1 MTPSRVARQLIIRG
15 VVQGVGFRPF
25 LFSLAR
31 EHRIAGEVAN
41 TAEGVLARVEGLAGD
56 LERFVSDI
64 TARLPRL
71 ARVDRIDAASLPV
84 RGGQGFSIVPS
95 RTARSRAALIS
106 PDVCVCD
113 DCLEEMREPSNLR
126 YGYPFIN
133 CTHCGPRFTIITDI
147 PYDRP
152 FTAMKDFAMCPDCL
166 TEYENPA
173 DRRFHAQPNACP
185 ACGPHVFLMDSQG
198 TRIAGPGP
206 AVGLAADLLKQGR
219 ILAVKG
225 LGGFHLAVNAADDR
239 AVRLLRERK
248 NRPHKP
254 FALMARS
261 PAVLEDYVRL
271 SQQEKK
277 LIQSYHRPIVLAEKR
292 VPRAGASLS
301 PALAPQNACLGV
313 MLPYTPLHFLL
324 LEKGPE
330 ILVMTSGNRT
340 GEPLSVDNRDA
351 MEAFSHIADYFLM
364 HNRDIYFRAD
374 DSIVRI
380 QAQQP
385 RFIRRSRGYAPLPV
399 PLAFSLPPVLGC
411 GAGMKNTI
419 CLTRENEAFLSQHI
433 GDLENQKTHEFFT
446 RTIDHYKK
454 ILDIVPL
461 AVAHDLHPGY
471 LSTEYARQY
480 AAKHRVPRP
489 AAGKSG
495 DCHDLPETHGMS
507 APVPLVAVQHHHAH
521 AVSCMAENHLEGP
534 VTAIVLDGT
543 GYGTDG
549 CIWGGEV
556 LIATRRDFVRK
567 AHLRYIP
574 MPGGDRA
581 VLEPWRMAASVLF
594 TAFGS
599 GFLDLDLPWI
609 KAMDKTKLAFICRM
623 MENQVNTPMTSS
635 CGRLFDSVSSLLG
648 IRHKISYESQA
659 AMELEALAAVDP
671 DIKPSAGYCFFLD
684 PAGRAGSDDS
694 VMVIDMMPGIRKMVA
709 DIQAR
714 VPAGHI
720 SRRFHKTVVQAFA
733 RAAHTVAEAHGLDKV
748 VLSGGVFHNDAVL
761 TGMIRALEEKGLTV
775 FTHTR
780 VPAGDGGI
788 SLGQAVVAGTRLMAA
803 AGGDGYG
810 AWGMPAGPSEN

>member
-1 MTPSRVARQLIIRG
+1 MTPARVARQLSIRG

-41 TAEGVLARVEGLAGD
+41 TGEGVMARVEGTVDD
-56 LERFVSDI
+56 LDRFMSDI
-64 TARLPRL
+64 TARQPRL
-71 ARVDRIDAASLPV
+71 ARVDRIDAVPLPV
-84 RGGQGFSIVPS
+84 RGGTGFRIISS
-95 RTARSRAALIS
+95 RPISGRAALIS

-113 DCLEEMREPSNLR
+113 DCLEEMGDPSNRR

-152 FTAMKDFAMCPDCL
+152 CTAMKDFVMCPDCRA
-166 TEYENPA
+166 EYENPA

-185 ACGPHVFLMDSQG
+185 VCGPQVFLTDRGG
-198 TRIAGPGP
+198 TRIAGPDP
-206 AVGLAADLLKQGR
+206 AVALAADRLKQGD

-239 AVRLLRERK
+239 AVRRLRKRK
-248 NRPHKP
+248 NRPCKP

-261 PAVLEDYVRL
+261 LAVLEGHVLL
-271 SQQEKK
+271 SQQERE
-277 LIQSYHRPIVLAEKR
+277 LLQSCHRPIVLAAKR
-292 VPRAGASLS
+292 PPGAGASLS
-301 PALAPQNACLGV
+301 PALAPRNACLGV

-324 LEKGPE
+324 LEKGPD
-330 ILVMTSGNRT
+330 ILVMTSGNRS
-340 GEPLSVDNRDA
+340 GDPLSIDNQDA
-351 MEAFSHIADYFLM
+351 LDAFSHIADFFLL

-399 PLAFSLPPVLGC
+399 QLSLSLPPVLAC

-419 CLTRENEAFLSQHI
+419 CLTRDTQAFLSQHI
-433 GDLENQKTHEFFT
+433 GDLENQKTNEFFT
-446 RTIDHYKK
+446 RTIGHYKK
-454 ILDIVPL
+454 ILDVVPR

-471 LSTEYARQY
+471 MSTDYARQY
-480 AAKHRVPRP
+480 AATMTGHGPGRP
-489 AAGKSG
+489 APGN
-495 DCHDLPETHGMS
+495 DLPETLCTE
-507 APVPLVAVQHHHAH
+507 APVPRVAVQHHHAH
-521 AVSCMAENHLEGP
+521 AVSCMAENHVDGP

-556 LIATRRDFVRK
+556 LIATRSDFVRR

-609 KAMDKTKLAFICRM
+609 KALDKTRLAFICRM

-635 CGRLFDSVSSLLG
+635 CGRLFDAVSSLLG
-648 IRHKISYESQA
+648 IRHRISYESQA
-659 AMELEALAAVDP
+659 AMELEAAAAASP
-671 DIKPSAGYCFFLD
+671 KQAPSAGYCFLLD
-684 PAGRAGSDDS
+684 PAGRDGSDDP
-694 VMVIDMMPGIRKMVA
+694 VMVIDMMPGIREMVA

-733 RAAHTVAEAHGLDKV
+733 RAAYTVAAAHSLDRV

-803 AGGDGYG
+803 AGGAGPG
-810 AWGMPAGPSEN
+810 AGGMPAGPSEN